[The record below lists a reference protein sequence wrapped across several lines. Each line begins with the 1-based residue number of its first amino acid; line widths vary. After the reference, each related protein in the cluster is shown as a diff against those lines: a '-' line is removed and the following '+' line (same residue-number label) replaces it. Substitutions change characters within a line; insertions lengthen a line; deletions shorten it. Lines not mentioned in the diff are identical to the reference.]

1 MNGFSNTWLF
11 RLGAAVLLAYLNGVP
26 PASAAQMS
34 WITVNPSR
42 SGFVLS
48 SGGAAFIPWGLTYS
62 RDDRFR
68 LIEDY
73 WNAAGPDGWEKVERD
88 FREMKLLGANVVR
101 INLQFAS
108 FMEAP
113 GRPNPNNLA
122 RLERLLGL
130 AESLGLYLDIT
141 GLGTFRAAAVPA
153 WYNGLTERERWAV
166 QAEFWD
172 AIAGAGANHPG
183 IFAYSLMNEPLVSTE
198 HRSPGEWT
206 HASEL
211 HGLRYLEY
219 INLDPAGRPATDIV
233 RAWVRQ
239 MTAAIRKH
247 DARHLITL
255 GMVWIDGVEPEKIPI
270 SPSSIAPVVDFF
282 APHIYPA
289 TKRID
294 RALDSLTRYKVG
306 RPIVVEETFPL
317 NCTPTEYADFLRR
330 SRTIAN
336 GWIAHFWS
344 SPEDLK
350 KHSDADSIKT
360 LQSLDVFQHLNPNH

>member
-1 MNGFSNTWLF
+1 MVGFSNTSLF
-11 RLGAAVLLAYLNGVP
+11 RLGAALLLAYLIGVP
-26 PASAAQMS
+26 PARAAQMS

-48 SGGAAFIPWGLTYS
+48 SSGAAFIPWGFTYS

-68 LIEDY
+68 LIEEY
-73 WNAAGPDGWEKVERD
+73 WNAAGPDGWAKVERD
-88 FREMKLLGANVVR
+88 FREMKLLGANLVR

-122 RLERLLGL
+122 RLERLIDL

-153 WYNGLTERERWAV
+153 WYNGLSEGERWAV

-172 AIAGAGANHPG
+172 AIAGVGASHPG

-198 HRSPGEWT
+198 HRSTGEWT
-206 HASEL
+206 HPSEL
-211 HGLRYLEY
+211 RGLRYLEY
-219 INLDPAGRPATDIV
+219 INLDPAGRTATDIV

-239 MTAAIRKH
+239 MTGAIRKH
-247 DARHLITL
+247 DGRHLTTL
-255 GMVWIDGVEPEKIPI
+255 GMVWIDGVEPEQIPI

-294 RALDSLTRYKVG
+294 RALGDLAHYKVG
-306 RPIVVEETFPL
+306 RPIVIEETFPL
-317 NCTPTEYADFLRR
+317 NCTPAEYADFLRR

-350 KHSDADSIKT
+350 KRSDADSIKT
-360 LQSLDVFQHLNPNH
+360 LQSLDVFQRLNPNH